1 MKLNLVEVRVLMLK
15 EDTFNIKF
23 IVYIFLVN

>member
-1 MKLNLVEVRVLMLK
+1 MKLNLVVVRVLMLK